1 MILDDEADD
10 CNDVNIVKI
19 SLMAPQR
26 SLKIKIY
33 EMFCLRPDSGREGLK
48 HQKIEIGK
56 FPLFSV

>member
-10 CNDVNIVKI
+10 CNDVNIVNI

-26 SLKIKIY
+26 SLKIKIL
-33 EMFCLRPDSGREGLK
+33 FCLRPDSGREGLK

>member
-10 CNDVNIVKI
+10 CDEVNI